1 MMAALLFARAGCRV
15 GVFEKHADFFRD
27 FRGDTVH
34 PSTMQI
40 LDELGLFER
49 FLERPHSRLRR
60 ADLRLAG
67 RIWRGAEQS
76 RLHTVAPFIA
86 IMPQWDFLDFLRD
99 EAQAYPG
106 FSLAMDTPVAGFLE
120 DGGRV
125 VGVRLKDGT
134 KVRSRLTIAADGRSS
149 IVREKLP
156 IEALGT
162 PIDVLWFRISKHD
175 GSEGALRFSIG
186 GGAIVV
192 LMDRDT
198 YWQCAFVIPKGRAQ
212 AMTADGI
219 EPIRRILR
227 EAAPDLDVS
236 ELKDTSDLKLLSVTI
251 DRLTRWDC
259 PGLLAIGDAAHAMSP
274 IGGVGINL
282 AIQDAVAAANFLAG
296 PLARGAEVNGLLH
309 RVQQRRMLPTRVLQ
323 RVQTIIQDRIIW
335 PVLQNGDPIER
346 APLVV
351 RLLDRFAPLR
361 RLPGRLMGL
370 GVRRERVRSPVA
382 PIRP

>member
-1 MMAALLFARAGCRV
+1 
-15 GVFEKHADFFRD
+15 
-27 FRGDTVH
+27 
-34 PSTMQI
+34 MQI

-67 RIWRGAEQS
+67 RIWRVAELS

-120 DGGRV
+120 DGERV
-125 VGVRLKDGT
+125 AGVRLKDGT

-149 IVREKLP
+149 IVRERLP
-156 IEALGT
+156 LEALGT
-162 PIDVLWFRISKHD
+162 PIDVLWFRISKQN
-175 GSEGALRFSIG
+175 GGEGALRFSIG

-212 AMTADGI
+212 AMTANGI

-227 EAAPDLDVS
+227 EAAPDLDVG

-296 PLARGAEVNGLLH
+296 PLARGAEVSGLLH

-335 PVLQNGDPIER
+335 PVLQNGDRIEQ
-346 APLVV
+346 APLAV
-351 RLLDRFAPLR
+351 RLLDRFPPLR

-370 GVRRERVRSPVA
+370 GVRRERVRSPAA
-382 PIRP
+382 PTRP